1 MPDCLRDFLET
12 RVSLV
17 LELTIAVDVLFQ
29 VVQIAEMYEGA
40 STRYV
45 FEAVSLGMLVVSM
58 LYFAWSSIVKENAFE
73 LLSFLA
79 FSCIVNF
86 HGIYMSATR
95 IESQVLAYIGY
106 GLQGL
111 CQVFLFVT
119 CYYAY
124 QTFGWR
130 MISEAQTTNMV
141 LLSAFKIYE
150 TFVAVLK
157 VDFILCL
164 FMYATYTYYILIDW
178 AQVAYLFCS
187 IAALIL
193 VALLAYFL
201 LGVLSVI
208 KEHKPGF
215 LLFLLFDPICEALKL
230 YFAVTILLAPG
241 RQADQFI
248 IIQFLVIAVADFAA
262 AVLVLGLGLLLLKSF
277 NQGLRTI
284 LERVEKRGLVKPFI

>member
-1 MPDCLRDFLET
+1 MADCLGNFMEK
-12 RVSLV
+12 RVALV
-17 LELTIAVDVLFQ
+17 LEVTIAVDVLFQ
-29 VVQIAEMYEGA
+29 VVQTAEMYEKD

-73 LLSFLA
+73 LLSFLSFA
-79 FSCIVNF
+79 CIVNF
-86 HGIYMSATR
+86 HGIYMSATH
-95 IESQVLAYIGY
+95 IDSPVFAYVGY
-106 GLQGL
+106 AVQGL
-111 CQVFLFVT
+111 CQLLYFVT

-141 LLSAFKIYE
+141 LLSALKIYE

-164 FMYATYTYYILIDW
+164 FMYATYTYYILVDW
-178 AQVAYLFCS
+178 KEVAYLFCT

-193 VALLAYFL
+193 LAFLAYFI
-201 LGVLSVI
+201 LGVISVI

-215 LLFLLFDPICEALKL
+215 VLFLIFDPFCEALKL

-241 RQADQFI
+241 RSVDKFVL
-248 IIQFLVIAVADFAA
+248 IQFLVIAIADFAA
-262 AVLVLGLGLLLLKSF
+262 SLLVLGLGLLLLKSF
-277 NQGLRTI
+277 KQGLRSI
-284 LERVEKRGLVKPFI
+284 LERVERRGIVKPFI